1 MVLNRFPMWKNILVL
16 GVILIAFLYAAPNLY
31 GDDPAL
37 QVIGTNASIV
47 VDANT
52 EKTIIDA
59 LNAAQIK
66 YQAIER
72 EKQSIVVRFFST
84 DVQLKAREVVQ
95 QILGSDYLVVL
106 V

>member
-1 MVLNRFPMWKNILVL
+1 MVLNRFPMWKNILVI
-16 GVILIAFLYAAPNLY
+16 GVILIAFLYAAPNLF

-52 EKTIIDA
+52 EKMMTDA
-59 LNAAQIK
+59 LQAAQIQ

-72 EKQSIVVRFFST
+72 EKQSIVVRFFYNRCAIKSPRSGAAN
-84 DVQLKAREVVQ
+84 LRA
-95 QILGSDYLVVL
+95 
-106 V
+106 